1 MDSVT
6 ALNRRL
12 TPLGT
17 TLAGYIGALLL
28 VALCT
33 VGGLLIQARWGN
45 SQVGMLY
52 LLPVLAAAIYAGLVP
67 GLVAALASALAFNYY
82 FTAPYHTFIIH
93 SPADIVTV
101 VMLFVVA
108 AVCSQLA
115 ASVRQ
120 QAQLAADHAAR
131 NATIAGF
138 ARQLLSARGESEVA
152 EVCTAQLARLFS
164 CHVTVLSG
172 QDEMLPLAS
181 QPADISLSPGDLAAA
196 TFTLQSGEPS
206 GRGQKRAWQADWQ
219 FHPIGA
225 GDHILAAIGLA
236 RDDGLPP
243 VGEDRR
249 LLFDS
254 LSDQMALAFERA
266 RLEFAARDSAALRA
280 RDRLRSALLLSI
292 GDDIKPRLKAAQ
304 SAVRALRR
312 AGTADRT
319 LVTQLD
325 GEIAGIER
333 HIDNLVDVRPGS
345 DDEAIPFGEIAIDL
359 HHRRVTRA
367 GKEVHLTPKEFAVL
381 AELAKNAGRVL
392 THAQLLRAVWGPAR
406 QDQVDYLR
414 VAVRALRQ
422 KLEADSARPEMIIN
436 EPGVGYRLVVQITE
450 TIPSGVSLP
459 S

>member
-1 MDSVT
+1 MNSVA

-17 TLAGYIGALLL
+17 TLAGYVGALLL
-28 VALCT
+28 VALST
-33 VGGLLIQARWGN
+33 VIGLLIQARWGH

-138 ARQLLSARGESEVA
+138 SRQLLSARGESEVA
-152 EVCTAQLARLFS
+152 EVCITQLARLFS

-172 QDEMLPLAS
+172 HNEMQPLAS

-225 GDHILAAIGLA
+225 GDDILAAIGLA

-243 VGEDRR
+243 VSEDRR

-254 LSDQMALAFERA
+254 LRDQMALAFERA
-266 RLEFAARDSAALRA
+266 RLEFTARDSAALRA

-304 SAVRALRR
+304 AAVRSLRR
-312 AGTADRT
+312 AGTADRA

-325 GEIAGIER
+325 GEITGIER

-345 DDEAIPFGEIAIDL
+345 DDEAIPFGDITIDI

-367 GKEVHLTPKEFAVL
+367 DKEVHLTPKEFAVL

-392 THAQLLRAVWGPAR
+392 THAQLLKAVWGPAR

-422 KLEADSARPEMIIN
+422 KLERDPARPEMIIN
-436 EPGVGYRLVVQITE
+436 EPGVGYRLVAQINE
-450 TIPSGVSLP
+450 TVPSGVSLP

>member
-1 MDSVT
+1 MDSVA

-17 TLAGYIGALLL
+17 TLAGYVGALLL
-28 VALCT
+28 VALST
-33 VGGLLIQARWGN
+33 VIGLLIQARWGN

-138 ARQLLSARGESEVA
+138 ARQLLSARDEREVA

-172 QDEMLPLAS
+172 QAEMLPLAS

-196 TFTLQSGEPS
+196 TFTRQSGESS
-206 GRGQKRAWQADWQ
+206 GRGLKRGWQADWQ
-219 FHPIGA
+219 FHPIAA

-254 LSDQMALAFERA
+254 LLDQMALAFERA

-312 AGTADRT
+312 AGTADRA

-325 GEIAGIER
+325 GEITGIER

-345 DDEAIPFGEIAIDL
+345 KDEAIPFGEIAMDL

-422 KLEADSARPEMIIN
+422 KLEADPARPEMIIN
-436 EPGVGYRLVVQITE
+436 EPGVGYRLVVQK
-450 TIPSGVSLP
+450 P
-459 S
+459 

>member
-1 MDSVT
+1 MDST
-6 ALNRRL
+6 ASLNRRL

-17 TLAGYIGALLL
+17 ALAGYAGALLL
-28 VALCT
+28 VATSTLL
-33 VGGLLIQARWGN
+33 GLLIQARWGN

-52 LLPVLAAAIYAGLVP
+52 LLPVLVAAIYAGLVP
-67 GLVAALASALAFNYY
+67 GLVAAMASALAFNYY

-93 SPADIVTV
+93 SPTDIVTV

-138 ARQLLSARGESEVA
+138 ARQLLSTRDEREVA

-164 CHVTVLSG
+164 CHVTILSS
-172 QDEMLPLAS
+172 QDELRPLAS
-181 QPADISLSPGDLAAA
+181 HPADIALSPSDLAAA
-196 TFTLQSGEPS
+196 TFTQQSGEPS
-206 GRGQKRAWQADWQ
+206 GRGQKRVWQADWQ
-219 FHPIGA
+219 FHPVGA

-254 LSDQMALAFERA
+254 LRDQMALAFERA
-266 RLEFAARDSAALRA
+266 QLEFAARDSAALRA
-280 RDRLRSALLLSI
+280 RDRLRSALLMSI

-304 SAVRALRR
+304 AAVRALRR
-312 AGTADRT
+312 AGTADRA

-325 GEIAGIER
+325 GEITGIER
-333 HIDNLVDVRPGS
+333 HIDNLVDVGPAEQY
-345 DDEAIPFGEIAIDL
+345 EAIELGDLTIDL
-359 HHRRVTRA
+359 HRRKVTRA
-367 GKEVHLTPKEFAVL
+367 GEVVRLTPKEFAVL
-381 AELAKNAGRVL
+381 AELTKHAGRVL
-392 THAQLLRAVWGPAR
+392 THAQLLRAVWGPAQ
-406 QDQVDYLR
+406 QDHVDYLR
-414 VAVRALRQ
+414 VAVGALRK
-422 KLEADSARPEMIIN
+422 KLERDPARPELIHN
-436 EPGVGYRLVVQITE
+436 EPGVGYRLVAQSPDTSR
-450 TIPSGVSLP
+450 TRVSHF